1 MPQHNDDDLQLFHPL
16 YAIAIS
22 VGLLDLSKAVFD
34 AWTRVNE
41 QSLTLKWALVVTLL
55 PAGLLLVGLRM
66 TWAVASLSRF
76 IADRRACK
84 QPVCPQ
90 CVTLWHY
97 PALLAH
103 AFAVFIL
110 CRIAALVADPNRLG
124 GSLLPFFWV
133 LAGLLF
139 FNALYLSTV
148 LPGKPV
154 ASQADEDKV
163 PCDSGRNVKIG
174 WIVNNLAFSIFIAM
188 VLLVTK
194 SPSDSC
200 VLGLLIGA
208 MFLNS
213 LLDLGFAA
221 RYYVPRF

>member
-1 MPQHNDDDLQLFHPL
+1 MPQHRDDDLQLFHPL

-22 VGLLDLSKAVFD
+22 VGLLDLSRAVFD
-34 AWTRVNE
+34 AWRRVNE
-41 QSLTLKWALVVTLL
+41 QGLTVKWALVVTLL
-55 PAGLLLVGLRM
+55 AAGLLLVGLRM

-76 IADRRACK
+76 IKARRQCQ

-103 AFAVFIL
+103 AFGVFIL
-110 CRIAALVADPNRLG
+110 CRIAAFADPYRLDE
-124 GSLLPFFWV
+124 SLFSFFWV

-139 FNALYLSTV
+139 FNALYLFTV
-148 LPGKPV
+148 LPSKAVGAQV
-154 ASQADEDKV
+154 DEENM

-174 WIVNNLAFSIFIAM
+174 WILNNIAFCLFIAV
-188 VLLVTK
+188 VLLLAR
-194 SPSDSC
+194 SLSASW

-213 LLDLGFAA
+213 LLDLGFGA